1 MAVPDEREDVM
12 QVEPSYVEPRPYSHR
27 REALLIGLIA
37 VLGLVTLVLLVVP
50 GTFSA

>member
-1 MAVPDEREDVM
+1 MPDEREDVM
-12 QVEPSYVEPRPYSHR
+12 QVEHSHVEPRPYSRR

-50 GTFSA
+50 GALSA